1 MVQYIYIHTNTHT
14 HTHTQTH
21 THKYMYIHIYIY
33 IYIHIYTYLYIYT
46 GGAFTAMTKLRV
58 YASDNDGVV
67 AIFKHPN
74 DTQGIGVRYDG
85 LSALGNAA
93 NQNIIMRPRGTGSF
107 SVENPTG
114 TNRFNVSSV
123 GLVSFATFTW
133 HTCLNNNHRFN
144 FAADGTTY
152 LKGAGTTPIEF
163 RNASDTSMMKI
174 FSNGAIEGYNGIY
187 SKSTLYESLVYS
199 GADGMFF
206 TMGNAGDGTNAYY
219 GRLTAQAGHTFLQSN
234 HNRNI
239 YFDVYSGRFT
249 GTMRRWEFNI
259 NGGSYNAVNTTTWNQ
274 QSDHRIK
281 ENIVKADLK
290 KML

>member
-1 MVQYIYIHTNTHT
+1 MTRYVTICTAVLTRTHT
-14 HTHTQTH
+14 HI
-21 THKYMYIHIYIY
+21 YIHIYIY
-33 IYIHIYTYLYIYT
+33 THTHTHIYIYIIYIHIYTNIYIHSCFT
-46 GGAFTAMTKLRV
+46 G
-58 YASDNDGVV
+58 
-67 AIFKHPN
+67 I
-74 DTQGIGVRYDG
+74 
-85 LSALGNAA
+85 
-93 NQNIIMRPRGTGSF
+93 
-107 SVENPTG
+107 
-114 TNRFNVSSV
+114 NRLWFDI
-123 GLVSFATFTW
+123 A
-133 HTCLNNNHRFN
+133 
-144 FAADGTTY
+144 GTTY
-152 LKGAGTTPIEF
+152 IKGAGTQPFEI
-163 RNASDTSMMKI
+163 RNGSDGTMMRV
-174 FSNGAIEGYNGIY
+174 FSNGIIEGYNGLY
-187 SKSTLYESLVYS
+187 AKSTLYESLVYS